1 MWRIASMAFHPI
13 TRSAHVSHHQKRVLV
28 TGANKGIGLAIVAA
42 TLEAD
47 DKVVIFLGA
56 RDPVR
61 GEAAREDLLA
71 GHPEWA
77 RRLYTLTLD
86 VTDDTSVEN
95 TAAEI
100 ASRYPDDPHPLYA
113 VVNNAGIGSEAGD
126 MRTVLNVNV
135 HGMHRVCEAF
145 IPLLDQRS
153 GRVVNVASASGP
165 MFLARCRADIQTAL
179 TRADI
184 TWTEIESIMN
194 RCLALEAQGGDFEAQ
209 GFADGSSYGLS
220 KACVN
225 AYTINLARSYPAMR
239 INSCTPG
246 YIETDMTRPF
256 ATASGSSPDEM
267 GMKPAAEGA
276 KAPLHLLLGDV
287 STGWYYGSDAV
298 RSPLDRYRGPGEP
311 AYDAK

>member
-1 MWRIASMAFHPI
+1 
-13 TRSAHVSHHQKRVLV
+13 VSHHQKRVLV
-28 TGANKGIGLAIVAA
+28 TGANKGIGLAIVTA

-47 DKVVIFLGA
+47 DKVMIFLGA
-56 RDPVR
+56 RDPMR
-61 GEAAREDLLA
+61 GEAAREELLA

-95 TAAEI
+95 AAASV

-113 VVNNAGIGSEAGD
+113 VVNNAGISSEASD

-135 HGMHRVCEAF
+135 YGVHRICEAF

-165 MFLARCRADIQTAL
+165 MFLARCRADIQTTL
-179 TRADI
+179 TRTDI
-184 TWTEIESIMN
+184 TWTEIKSIMN
-194 RCLALEAQGGDFEAQ
+194 RCLSLEAQGGDFEAQ
-209 GFADGSSYGLS
+209 GFADESSYGLS

-225 AYTINLARSYPAMR
+225 AYTINLARSYPAIR

-267 GMKPAAEGA
+267 GMKSAAEGA
-276 KAPLHLLLGDV
+276 RAPLHLLLGEV
-287 STGWYYGSDAV
+287 STGWYYGSDAL
-298 RSPLDRYRGPGEP
+298 RSPLNRYRGPGEP
-311 AYDAK
+311 AYDGN

>member
-1 MWRIASMAFHPI
+1 M
-13 TRSAHVSHHQKRVLV
+13 SHHQKRVLV

-42 TLEAD
+42 ALEID
-47 DKVVIFLGA
+47 DNVEVFLGS
-56 RDPVR
+56 RDPAR
-61 GEAAREDLLA
+61 GETARKDLLA
-71 GHPEWA
+71 RHPEWA
-77 RRLYTLTLD
+77 ERLYALPLD
-86 VTDDTSVEN
+86 VADGASVEN
-95 TAAEI
+95 AAAEI
-100 ASRYPDDPHPLYA
+100 VSRYPDDPHPLYA

-126 MRTVLNVNV
+126 MRAVLNVNV

-145 IPLLDQRS
+145 IPLLDESS

-179 TRADI
+179 TRTDI
-184 TWTEIESIMN
+184 TWSEIESIMN

-209 GFADGSSYGLS
+209 GFSDGSSYGLS

-225 AYTINLARSYPAMR
+225 AYTINLARSYPTMR

-276 KAPLHLLLGDV
+276 RAPLHLLLGDV

-311 AYDAK
+311 AHETK

>member
-1 MWRIASMAFHPI
+1 MAFHPI
-13 TRSAHVSHHQKRVLV
+13 TRSGHVSHHQKRVLV

-42 TLEAD
+42 ALEAD
-47 DKVVIFLGA
+47 ENVVIFLSA
-56 RDPVR
+56 RNPVR
-61 GEAAREDLLA
+61 GKTAREDLLA

-77 RRLYTLTLD
+77 ERLYALTLD
-86 VTDDTSVEN
+86 VADDTSVEN
-95 TAAEI
+95 AAAKI
-100 ASRYPDDPHPLYA
+100 VARYPDDPHPLYA
-113 VVNNAGIGSEAGD
+113 IVNNAGIGAEAGD

-194 RCLALEAQGGDFEAQ
+194 RCLALEAQGGDFGAQ

-225 AYTINLARSYPAMR
+225 AYTIKLARSYPAMR

-256 ATASGSSPDEM
+256 AAASGSSPDEM

-276 KAPLHLLLGDV
+276 RAPLHLLLGDV
-287 STGWYYGSDAV
+287 GTGWYYGSDAV
-298 RSPLDRYRGPGEP
+298 RSPLNRYRGPGEP

>member
-1 MWRIASMAFHPI
+1 MLGIACMDYHPI
-13 TRSAHVSHHQKRVLV
+13 TRSAHVSHHQIRVLV
-28 TGANKGIGLAIVAA
+28 TGANKGIGLAIVNAA
-42 TLEAD
+42 LEAD
-47 DKVVIFLGA
+47 DNVVIFLGA

-61 GEAAREDLLA
+61 GNAACEDLLA
-71 GHPEWA
+71 SHPEWVG
-77 RRLYTLTLD
+77 RLYALSLD
-86 VTDDTSVEN
+86 VADDTSVEN
-95 TAAEI
+95 AAAEI
-100 ASRYPDDPHPLYA
+100 TSRYPDEPHPLYA
-113 VVNNAGIGSEAGD
+113 VVNNAGISAEAGE

-135 HGMHRVCEAF
+135 HGVQRVCDAF

-165 MFLARCRADIQTAL
+165 MFLASCSPDIQTAL
-179 TRADI
+179 TRADV

-194 RCLALEAQGGDFEAQ
+194 RCLTIDAQGGDFEAQ
-209 GFADGSSYGLS
+209 GLATGSSYGLS

-225 AYTINLARSYPAMR
+225 AYTICLARSYPAMR

-256 ATASGSSPDEM
+256 AMASGSTPDQM
-267 GMKPAAEGA
+267 GMARVAEGA

-311 AYDAK
+311 AYEAK

>member
-1 MWRIASMAFHPI
+1 MTFHPI
-13 TRSAHVSHHQKRVLV
+13 ASSAHVPQHQKRVLV
-28 TGANKGIGLAIVAA
+28 TGANKGIGLAIVTA
-42 TLEAD
+42 TLKAD

-61 GEAAREDLLA
+61 GEAAREGLLTR
-71 GHPEWA
+71 HPEWA

-86 VTDDTSVEN
+86 VADDTSVEN
-95 TAAEI
+95 AAAEI
-100 ASRYPDDPHPLYA
+100 VSRYPDDPHPLYA
-113 VVNNAGIGSEAGD
+113 VVNNAGIGSEAGH
-126 MRTVLNVNV
+126 MRAVLNVNV
-135 HGMHRVCEAF
+135 HGMRRVCEAF

-184 TWTEIESIMN
+184 TWAEIECIMN
-194 RCLALEAQGGDFEAQ
+194 RCLALEAQGGDFGAQ

-276 KAPLHLLLGDV
+276 RAPLHLLLGDV

-298 RSPLDRYRGPGEP
+298 RSPLNRYRGPGEP
-311 AYDAK
+311 AHSDT

>member
-1 MWRIASMAFHPI
+1 M
-13 TRSAHVSHHQKRVLV
+13 SHDQKRVLV
-28 TGANKGIGLAIVAA
+28 TGANKGIGLAIVSAA
-42 TLEAD
+42 LEAD
-47 DKVVIFLGA
+47 DNMVIFLGA
-56 RDPVR
+56 RNPVR
-61 GEAAREDLLA
+61 GKIAREDLLA

-77 RRLYTLTLD
+77 GRLYTLTLD
-86 VTDDTSVEN
+86 VADNASVEN
-95 TAAEI
+95 AAAEI
-100 ASRYPDDPHPLYA
+100 VSRYPDDPHPLYA
-113 VVNNAGIGSEAGD
+113 IVNNAGIGPEAGD

-165 MFLARCRADIQTAL
+165 MFLARCGPDVQTAL
-179 TRADI
+179 TQADV
-184 TWTEIESIMN
+184 TWTGIENITH

-225 AYTINLARSYPAMR
+225 AYTIHLARSYPTMR

-246 YIETDMTRPF
+246 YIETDMTRPY
-256 ATASGSSPDEM
+256 ATASRSSPGEM

-276 KAPLHLLLGDV
+276 RAPLHLLLGDIG
-287 STGWYYGSDAV
+287 TGGYYGSDAV

-311 AYDAK
+311 AYEAK